1 MKIDDVDLLKFGN
14 TVQLVGAIWQGEGKT
29 YLCMFPDET
38 VPTGEVRGIEFL
50 DASLLEMSSE
60 DWERFLRQTD
70 LMETEVLVQA
80 KDGTTT
86 KAILRKSARQIDQA
100 TSWRV
105 FRRDDYTCRYC
116 GRDDAPL
123 TVDHLV
129 LWEEG
134 GPSTE
139 DNMVSCCKKC
149 NRRRGNTQFA
159 EWLRDPYF
167 LQISSGLTRSQ
178 HETLRELVPKLA
190 SIPRMQ
196 HKRSR

>member
-1 MKIDDVDLLKFGN
+1 MKLDDVNLLQFGN

-29 YLCMFPDET
+29 YLCMFPGEE
-38 VPTGEVRGIEFL
+38 VPRGEVRGVEFL
-50 DASLLEMSSE
+50 DTSLLEMDAD
-60 DWERFLRQTD
+60 DWQRFLRQTD

-86 KAILRKSARQIDQA
+86 KAILRKSARQIDQVV
-100 TSWRV
+100 SWRV

-116 GRDDAPL
+116 GKDDAPL

-139 DNMVSCCKKC
+139 ENMIAACKKC
-149 NRRRGNTQFA
+149 NRKRGNKQLA
-159 EWLRDPYF
+159 EWLTDPYF
-167 LQISSGLTRSQ
+167 LRISEGLSASQ
-178 HETLRELVPKLA
+178 RGALHALVPKLD
-190 SIPRMQ
+190 SIPRMK